1 MKKFILTVAC
11 SIIALTLVSC
21 STTVPFAATS
31 NPVGNKMGKS
41 QIAYILIFPISNDA
55 GIYKAAKNGG
65 ISKISTV
72 DVKYTNILGFYRS
85 MDTIVSGE

>member
-1 MKKFILTVAC
+1 MKKIILTIVC
-11 SIIALTLVSC
+11 SAMALALISC

-31 NPVGNKMGKS
+31 NPVGSKMGQS

-72 DVKYTNILGFYRS
+72 DIKYTNILNFYRS